1 MQARVSIQVWNK
13 ARFLLIAEM
22 VPINTTF
29 VLGVGGWTSSEDS
42 VKAQDLWFDLEIS
55 IVCPYCSS
63 QNV

>member
-29 VLGVGGWTSSEDS
+29 VLGVGDGPVLKIVLKPKTC
-42 VKAQDLWFDLEIS
+42 DLT
-55 IVCPYCSS
+55 
-63 QNV
+63 